1 MSKKKINIAL
11 IIVVLALW
19 GTVAYKAVS
28 QYFFPKELLAVNDGQ
43 TNVRLN
49 FSQIKKDVF
58 QIENIQ
64 SVPFL
69 NKREEPLTQNVVVR
83 DIISPPKINKP
94 VIVPKPAV
102 QWPAV
107 YYYGYIK
114 SKDKTEELILVKINN
129 QLHKL
134 RKNDQVDGL
143 VIKKVYSDS
152 IEVYFNKE
160 KKIIKH

>member
-11 IIVVLALW
+11 IIVVLGLW
-19 GTVAYKAVS
+19 GTVAYKTVS
-28 QYFFPKELLAVNDGQ
+28 QYFFPKELLAFNDSQ
-43 TNVRLN
+43 ANTRLN
-49 FSQIKKDVF
+49 FSQIKKNAF
-58 QIENIQ
+58 QLENIQ
-64 SVPFL
+64 RDPFL
-69 NKREEPLTQNVVVR
+69 NKREEPLPQNVVVR
-83 DIISPPKINKP
+83 HVSPRIINKP
-94 VIVPKPAV
+94 VVVSKPAV

-107 YYYGYIK
+107 HYYGYIK

-160 KKIIKH
+160 KRIIVH